1 MTSGQVVILV
11 VTVEH
16 HFEVFVVMDELWTQ
30 PSLEDFCFIR
40 ITQLMSSD

>member
-1 MTSGQVVILV
+1 MIGDQVVILV
-11 VTVEH
+11 VIVER
-16 HFEVFVVMDELWTQ
+16 HFEVFVVMDELLTQ